1 VFSLERADFQN
12 VQSRLQGFIH
22 LLYVRARRDELH
34 IVAVFVYV
42 IAEHLLTLLVDAV
55 NVVYYNEFTLAPDIG
70 LRLAKRLH
78 LVAKKLDSLFLQIV
92 DKHDVVFGE
101 YCLFVETVIVAND
114 GVHQRGFAGALGA
127 DDD

>member
-1 VFSLERADFQN
+1 VFSLERTDFQN

-34 IVAVFVYV
+34 IITVFVDV
-42 IAEHLLTLLVDAV
+42 IAKHLLTLLVDAV
-55 NVVYYNEFTLAPDIG
+55 DVVYHNEFTLAPNIG

-78 LVAKKLDSLFLQIV
+78 LISKKLDALLLQIV

-114 GVHQRGFAGALGA
+114 GVHERGFTGAFGA
-127 DDD
+127 DDY